1 MNYVIALDLQG
12 LLVELRNNFDSY
24 TKARQYLHDNYKSFK
39 DLKPYIIE
47 YDGDRAIYGSPYKFN
62 VSTYYSCEDG
72 VYHEEHYDEIDYIRD
87 YPDFLAA
94 LKDGV

>member
-12 LLVELRNNFDSY
+12 LLVELRKNFDSY

-47 YDGDRAIYGSPYKFN
+47 YDGDHAIYGEWDKLSDHVNGWNRHCFDTI
-62 VSTYYSCEDG
+62 TYTYL
-72 VYHEEHYDEIDYIRD
+72 I
-87 YPDFLAA
+87 
-94 LKDGV
+94 